1 MARCTTPLQHI
12 YNKLRTIYHHCDI
25 NDCIS
30 VNPAGSPSSS
40 TSASVA
46 TDNCDPVENVAF
58 YINMM
63 AHPNTRLPMPTSFD
77 GNTPPFLEWTSEV
90 RGFLQLND
98 FGFLVNLDTAFNEV
112 NPVSLN
118 DIYTARDDTE
128 AIDRGITQ
136 HNEGLAALNEEL
148 AQRDQPVADG
158 QPARRAATAI
168 NTDIANV
175 NGQRDALI
183 AQRNT
188 IKRDITRASQYL
200 TYIMVHAT
208 KPNSE
213 VNNMVRQLQGS
224 ENGFEIWRQLRQRF
238 SGGQRAQQLQ
248 LLQRIMNPKWT
259 EAQQGQQ
266 FNQWLIDISRYELET
281 ATPIEESI
289 KIATAINNLRGA
301 VRQHLLLSVRPT
313 TTWREVHNI
322 AQNFLVST
330 WLPQEGHISTIEDV
344 NYIKK
349 GKGKGK
355 RKGKGKGKPNNNH
368 NNNNH
373 NHNSSYNNHQHNNK
387 GKGKKGKNNSQQHY
401 QQFGYNNQT
410 SKGYNPNSGKGKH
423 NNSNK
428 GKGKFGKGK
437 NNFNNYVLNDVYCYF
452 CGKRGHYAS
461 SCWSNPN
468 RVHLVNGQHQRF
480 DLGQQDQPVT
490 HIPPE
495 HLRVHNL
502 QRQSAPSTSSIQY
515 VSTPGPVVHDIPS
528 ASSINN
534 GIFLV
539 DVDINMVNKEHLE
552 DLRAYKQHWALLCD
566 TGAVSS
572 IAPITFCPEIQLQP
586 LDARVQLSTANGDS
600 IKMFGYKDVDIFIG
614 GINMYVRF
622 YICDVS
628 APILGVNDLVSNNV
642 ELNLRNFQD
651 SYLQQHDQQAFLQY
665 IGRHFYIPAIVTE
678 ANKINVVWQT
688 IVQQEFF
695 DDNTH
700 YCQLFGILASDIE
713 LEDSNVEARPATTL
727 RSPTTPSPQ
736 RSSSTQLNAY
746 AVSQLVP
753 HLHPIKGT

>member
-1 MARCTTPLQHI
+1 MVAELLPIAPPSTTVSGMTTTAEAAEVTTAAAAAATVFVVIMSTAAANIIIINIISSICYRANMAMARLATPFQNI
-12 YNKLRTIYHHCDI
+12 NNKLHTICHYCDV
-25 NDCIS
+25 NDCLS
-30 VNPAGSPSSS
+30 STSSAGSPSSS

-46 TDNCDPVENVAF
+46 TDNCDLVDNVAF

-98 FGFLVNLDTAFNEV
+98 FGFMVNLDTAFNEV

-148 AQRDQPVADG
+148 AHREDPVADG
-158 QPARRAATAI
+158 QPARRTAALI
-168 NTDIANV
+168 NADITNV
-175 NGQRDALI
+175 NGQRDALV

-200 TYIMVHAT
+200 TYIMVHTT

-213 VNNMVRQLQGS
+213 VNNLVRQLQRS

-259 EAQQGQQ
+259 EPQQAQQ
-266 FNQWLIDISRYELET
+266 FSQWLVDISRYELET

-289 KIATAINNLRGA
+289 MIATAINNLRGP

-322 AQNFLVST
+322 AQNFFVST
-330 WLPQEGHISTIEDV
+330 WLPSEGHISTIEDV

-349 GKGKGK
+349 GEGKGK
-355 RKGKGKGKPNNNH
+355 RKGKGKGKPNNNNTNNNNNNNQTH
-368 NNNNH
+368 NNNH
-373 NHNSSYNNHQHNNK
+373 NNNYQHNNNK
-387 GKGKKGKNNSQQHY
+387 GKGKKGKNNNQQHH
-401 QQFGYNNQT
+401 QQYNYNNQT
-410 SKGYNPNSGKGKH
+410 SKGYNYGSGKGKY
-423 NNSNK
+423 NNNNK

-461 SCWSNPN
+461 SCWNNPN

-502 QRQSAPSTSSIQY
+502 QRQSAPSTSSVQY
-515 VSTPGPVVHDIPS
+515 VSTPGPVVHDITS

-539 DVDINMVNKEHLE
+539 DIDINMVNKEHLE
-552 DLRAYKQHWALLCD
+552 DLRAYKQHWALLCI

-572 IAPITFCPEIQLQP
+572 VAPITFCPEVPLQH
-586 LDARVQLSTANGDS
+586 LDARVQLSTANGEN

-614 GINMYVRF
+614 GISMYVRF

-628 APILGVNDLVSNNV
+628 TPILGVNDLVSNNV
-642 ELNLRNFQD
+642 ELNLRNFKD
-651 SYLQQHDQQAFLQY
+651 SYLQQQDQNK
-665 IGRHFYIPAIVTE
+665 HFFNTS
-678 ANKINVVWQT
+678 VVIST
-688 IVQQEFF
+688 SQQ
-695 DDNTH
+695 
-700 YCQLFGILASDIE
+700 S
-713 LEDSNVEARPATTL
+713 
-727 RSPTTPSPQ
+727 
-736 RSSSTQLNAY
+736 
-746 AVSQLVP
+746 
-753 HLHPIKGT
+753 